1 MERGKLIYGLKA
13 LEQQI
18 AEVLDQVDA
27 TRDQFLPFVDR
38 ESQNHEG
45 LQSLVHTL
53 QTEVMQLRHLY
64 QQVIYKTALLTE
76 VDEGKNYYR

>member
-1 MERGKLIYGLKA
+1 MERVKLIYGLKA

-27 TRDQFLPFVDR
+27 TRDQFLPYVDR
-38 ESQNHEG
+38 ESQYHDG

-53 QTEVMQLRHLY
+53 QTEVMQLRDLY
-64 QQVIYKTALLTE
+64 QQVIYKTALLSE
-76 VDEGKNYYR
+76 DDDSKNHYR

>member
-38 ESQNHEG
+38 ESQNRDG